1 MDVTDDAELLERYT
15 TEGSES
21 AFAELVRRHV
31 NLVYS
36 SALRQVRGDSH
47 LAQDVTQLVFI
58 DLARKAARLTRH
70 TSLTAWL
77 YTSVRF
83 AAATVLRTRQRRE
96 EREREAE
103 SMKESFAARDSGAD
117 WEEIKLVLDDVMH
130 GLRQKD
136 RHAILLR
143 FFEGKSLAQVGHA
156 LGLNE
161 NAARKRVERALEKL
175 RDSLGRRGVKASAT
189 VLGGVLAGEAVTAAP
204 AGLTGAITTA
214 SLAGAG
220 SGLGIPFLKI
230 MSITKLKI
238 GAAAVVTGLAGA
250 LVVQSHMN
258 SRLREENLALHEKV
272 IQSERVRAENETL
285 AGTGQSA
292 GQSATEDQLRKLLR
306 LRGEVGVLKRQIA
319 ESSKMMGKVQ
329 TASAKQAV
337 DTEEQQ
343 KHVGLE
349 RLSDAKLWTLAF
361 HLYAAEHDGKLPA
374 SFDDAMAFITPD
386 TLKGSSD
393 SDAPPRQP
401 EDFVKSTT
409 NQYEIV
415 YQGALSDITNP
426 ASMIV
431 LREKEAWRTLDGGS
445 VRTYG
450 FADGHS
456 EIHKAVNGDFA
467 NWEDQHMQKVSP

>member
-1 MDVTDDAELLERYT
+1 MDVTDDAELLERYA

-161 NAARKRVERALEKL
+161 
-175 RDSLGRRGVKASAT
+175 
-189 VLGGVLAGEAVTAAP
+189 
-204 AGLTGAITTA
+204 
-214 SLAGAG
+214 
-220 SGLGIPFLKI
+220 
-230 MSITKLKI
+230 
-238 GAAAVVTGLAGA
+238 
-250 LVVQSHMN
+250 
-258 SRLREENLALHEKV
+258 
-272 IQSERVRAENETL
+272 
-285 AGTGQSA
+285 
-292 GQSATEDQLRKLLR
+292 
-306 LRGEVGVLKRQIA
+306 
-319 ESSKMMGKVQ
+319 
-329 TASAKQAV
+329 
-337 DTEEQQ
+337 
-343 KHVGLE
+343 
-349 RLSDAKLWTLAF
+349 
-361 HLYAAEHDGKLPA
+361 
-374 SFDDAMAFITPD
+374 
-386 TLKGSSD
+386 
-393 SDAPPRQP
+393 
-401 EDFVKSTT
+401 
-409 NQYEIV
+409 
-415 YQGALSDITNP
+415 
-426 ASMIV
+426 
-431 LREKEAWRTLDGGS
+431 
-445 VRTYG
+445 
-450 FADGHS
+450 
-456 EIHKAVNGDFA
+456 
-467 NWEDQHMQKVSP
+467 